1 MFITP
6 YGKNFRMNGDYVK
19 KDIFFD
25 SALVFCAPRIQ
36 NLPKAKTK
44 TDVSGGGVSISS
56 DK

>member
-1 MFITP
+1 
-6 YGKNFRMNGDYVK
+6 MNGDYVK